1 MIKFMKSLQAQM
13 KWEEEHDNDCQ
24 ASPRF
29 WVLRDRRTVP
39 THEDYADR
47 ISYYFNN
54 GDVTEFETVE
64 ELQRFL
70 SAYDEDFEYFEV
82 SEEDWNYYTKNETV
96 TFGELWRWVTDNLNE
111 EGFFNE
117 VPVID
122 EYFIVPNTLFLTKKE
137 AKEYIEKYGYNHT
150 KHVHTYAMTAI
161 RSPQVEQLF
170 HMLHNFD
177 WIMLEKAGVSK

>member
-1 MIKFMKSLQAQM
+1 MEMIKFMKSLQAQM

-29 WVLRDRRTVP
+29 WVLRDKRTVP
-39 THEDYADR
+39 THENYEDR

-64 ELQRFL
+64 ELQEFL
-70 SAYDEDFEYFEV
+70 KEYHSDSFD
-82 SEEDWNYYTKNETV
+82 EEDQRYYLCSDEI
-96 TFGELWRWVTDNLNE
+96 TFGELWEYITFELN
-111 EGFFNE
+111 GDGYFKE
-117 VPVID
+117 VPVKD
-122 EYFIVPNTLFLTKKE
+122 EWYIVENTLFLTKKE
-137 AKEYIEKYGYNHT
+137 AKEYIRRYGYNHT

-177 WIMLEKAGVSK
+177 WSMLEKVGVSK